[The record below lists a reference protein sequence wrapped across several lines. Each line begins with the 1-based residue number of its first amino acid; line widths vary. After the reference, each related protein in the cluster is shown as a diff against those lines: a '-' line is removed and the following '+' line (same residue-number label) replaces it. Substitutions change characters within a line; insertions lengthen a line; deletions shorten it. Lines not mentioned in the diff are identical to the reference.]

1 MPIKSTLIHYNT
13 LASVANLK
21 FSANAGNTRYTLGPE
36 GTQQYIGTPDIPF
49 DKLVFIK
56 DAKMDWTHGQ
66 ARRFMSMS
74 DFNQAIAQAN
84 AQLVREANAYT
95 DQKVEAMA
103 AAMGI
108 VQVLTTAEYLALRDN
123 GQTEKKFY
131 AIYKNAQ
138 LYRIY
143 FDDTLFAKKA
153 ESDDVVSACVF
164 PLIFPIIFA

>member
-1 MPIKSTLIHYNT
+1 MAIKSTLIHYNT

-21 FSANAGNTRYTLGPE
+21 FSANAEDTMYTLGPE
-36 GTQQYIGTPDIPF
+36 GTQQYVGIPDIPF
-49 DKLVFIK
+49 DKLVFIR

-74 DFNQAIAQAN
+74 DFNQAIIKAN
-84 AQLVREANAYT
+84 QDLVDQANAYT
-95 DQKVEAMA
+95 DEKVQAMA
-103 AAMGI
+103 SAIGV
-108 VQVLTTAEYLALRDN
+108 VQVLTTAEYLALRDE
-123 GQTEKKFY
+123 GKTEKKFY

-153 ESDDVVSACVF
+153 EADDSISACVF
-164 PLIFPIIFA
+164 PLTFPIIFA